1 MPGWARRLARS
12 VRFRFSL
19 RNIRSS
25 VSLRT
30 TTTSVVTASGLGG
43 GPGGASEFG
52 AAAAGA
58 GGGVF
63 ATGGGAGLQAASVS
77 DKRPTRAP
85 DRNNLRGAG
94 FKLWIIDYTYQLEG
108 LAPYPVCKR
117 PVNSFTS
124 RGPELMIDFDAQLA

>member
-19 RNIRSS
+19 RKIRSS

-52 AAAAGA
+52 AAAAGGA
-58 GGGVF
+58 GAGAF
-63 ATGGGAGLQAASVS
+63 ATGGDGRLQAASV
-77 DKRPTRAP
+77 
-85 DRNNLRGAG
+85 RNKKPIVANFRCAG
-94 FKLWIIDYTYQLEG
+94 FKLLIIDYTYQLEG
-108 LAPYPVCKR
+108 LAPYPSGKR
-117 PVNSFTS
+117 PVNSFTP
-124 RGPELMIDFDAQLA
+124 R